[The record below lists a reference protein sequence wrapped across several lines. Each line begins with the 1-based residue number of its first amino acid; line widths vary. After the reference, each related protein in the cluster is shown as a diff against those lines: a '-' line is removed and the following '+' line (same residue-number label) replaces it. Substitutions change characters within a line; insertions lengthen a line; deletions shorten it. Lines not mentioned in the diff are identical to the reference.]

1 MKHLYVRCD
10 EETFLKAHQIAKNE
24 SRSLNKQLIY
34 MINKEADLQ
43 GITVEVDTSEED
55 NTVDISAIVEEVKPD
70 PWDANSGLQK
80 LSEIKKQD

>member
-43 GITVEVDTSEED
+43 
-55 NTVDISAIVEEVKPD
+55 
-70 PWDANSGLQK
+70 
-80 LSEIKKQD
+80 LSLIHI

>member
-1 MKHLYVRCD
+1 
-10 EETFLKAHQIAKNE
+10 
-24 SRSLNKQLIY
+24 

-43 GITVEVDTSEED
+43 GISVEVGTSEED